1 MVVDLVVSGYVVD
14 VFEVC
19 IRSGDDGVESWWY
32 DTWWVV
38 QDILFVARSLTRDV
52 KGSIKCYLQYQ
63 LALIK
68 WNNECW
74 MEFCVFAEKISVL
87 SYRVLRKKCKKL
99 QGSRFHL
106 LKSREC
112 RHCNRIQVVEILF
125 MILYERILDE
135 AFSESVWVP
144 WPRLVLQTLPSLDTE
159 VCYITVNVR

>member
-14 VFEVC
+14 VFGVC

-32 DTWWVV
+32 DTWWVI
-38 QDILFVARSLTRDV
+38 QNILFVARSLTRDV

-87 SYRVLRKKCKKL
+87 SYRVLRKKCKNYREVDFTYWNP
-99 QGSRFHL
+99 GNVDIVTGFRS
-106 LKSREC
+106 LKSSLWFCMKEYWMKRSLNPYEFLGHGSFY
-112 RHCNRIQVVEILF
+112 RLF
-125 MILYERILDE
+125 L
-135 AFSESVWVP
+135 P
-144 WPRLVLQTLPSLDTE
+144 WTQKFV
-159 VCYITVNVR
+159 I